1 MRLKLC
7 DLMPS
12 QFLIDAKLLEDLLG
26 DFNIEKMDPVP
37 VKEIDGVFMITD
49 GHHRVCALDL
59 KGFTEAP
66 ICEETDDLDWEAYR
80 QNMKDC
86 NQRGVFSALDL
97 KDHIVTTEEF
107 HLIWDGYCDALH
119 RLLEAK
125 YHSVSDND

>member
-1 MRLKLC
+1 
-7 DLMPS
+7 MPS
-12 QFLIDAKLLEDLLG
+12 QFLIDAALIEELLS
-26 DFNIEKMDPVP
+26 DFDIEKMDPVP

-59 KGFTEAP
+59 KGFTEVP

-86 NQRGVFSALDL
+86 FQRGVFSALDL

-107 HLIWDGYCDALH
+107 HRIWDGYCDEVH
-119 RLLEAK
+119 RLLEEK
-125 YHSVSDND
+125 NPSNSVND